1 MADEFKKKIIKDP
14 KLGAG
19 GNNNNGY
26 KAYCNCCGIEHHSRY
41 AGRYRKLYRRRARR
55 SLKQNTDSAPENE

>member
-1 MADEFKKKIIKDP
+1 MADLFKKKIQADE

-19 GNNNNGY
+19 GHDNEGY
-26 KAYCNCCGIEHHSRY
+26 RSGCNCCGIEHHTRY

-55 SLKQNTDSAPENE
+55 TTPKPELEP